1 MESIIYIGGAFV
13 FGISYAF
20 LKPLL
25 DAPWLIAIAIV
36 YFCFLRPVGYA
47 AKRYALRRALGRASN
62 TKQA

>member
-13 FGISYAF
+13 FGIGYAL

-25 DAPWLIAIAIV
+25 DAPWLIAIAIA
-36 YFCFLRPVGYA
+36 YFGLLRLAAYA
-47 AKRYALRRALGRASN
+47 AKRYVLRRALSRASN